1 MASGVLHFKRFLA
14 SEMRHI
20 VTLSL
25 VFFSLTHLAKAERI
39 EGLRV
44 VTKYCNSQ
52 QLEKKNAAVRFTQ
65 PEDQHHPF
73 FLSYSAL
80 SAIGLWPEQL
90 TEQHRVNNYV
100 IVDLKTKEQTK
111 NNSP

>member
-1 MASGVLHFKRFLA
+1 
-14 SEMRHI
+14 MRHI

-39 EGLRV
+39 EGLRL
-44 VTKYCNSQ
+44 VTKFCNSQ
-52 QLEKKNAAVRFTQ
+52 QLNNEVSSERLKQVD
-65 PEDQHHPF
+65 DQRHPF

-80 SAIGLWPEQL
+80 TSIGLLPEKRI
-90 TEQHRVNNYV
+90 EKHRINNYI
-100 IVDLKTKEQTK
+100 IVDLTIKEQTK

>member
-1 MASGVLHFKRFLA
+1 
-14 SEMRHI
+14 MRHI

-39 EGLRV
+39 EGLRL
-44 VTKYCNSQ
+44 VTKFCNSQ
-52 QLEKKNAAVRFTQ
+52 QLNKEVSAERLKLAD
-65 PEDQHHPF
+65 DQRHPF

-80 SAIGLWPEQL
+80 TSIGLLPEKRI
-90 TEQHRVNNYV
+90 EQHRINNYI
-100 IVDLKTKEQTK
+100 IVDLTIKEQTK

>member
-1 MASGVLHFKRFLA
+1 MK
-14 SEMRHI
+14 HI

-39 EGLRV
+39 EGMRLL
-44 VTKYCNSQ
+44 TKQYCDSQ
-52 QLEKKNAAVRFTQ
+52 QVNKEPSAVRAAQ
-65 PEDQHHPF
+65 PDTPRHPF

-80 SAIGLWPEQL
+80 TAIGVQAEKPIEKHRIEQ
-90 TEQHRVNNYV
+90 YI
-100 IVDLKTKEQTK
+100 IVDLTIKEITK

>member
-1 MASGVLHFKRFLA
+1 
-14 SEMRHI
+14 MRHI

-39 EGLRV
+39 DGLRI
-44 VTKYCNSQ
+44 VTKFCSSQ
-52 QLEKKNAAVRFTQ
+52 QLNKDASTVRLKQ
-65 PEDQHHPF
+65 VDDERHPF

-80 SAIGLWPEQL
+80 TSIGLLPEKRI
-90 TEQHRVNNYV
+90 EKHRINNYV
-100 IVDLKTKEQTK
+100 IVDLTIKEQTK

>member
-1 MASGVLHFKRFLA
+1 
-14 SEMRHI
+14 MRHI

-39 EGLRV
+39 EGLRL

-52 QLEKKNAAVRFTQ
+52 QVNKEASTVRLKQ
-65 PEDQHHPF
+65 VDEERHPF

-80 SAIGLWPEQL
+80 SSIGLLPEQQI
-90 TEQHRVNNYV
+90 EKHRINNYI
-100 IVDLKTKEQTK
+100 IVDLTIKEQTK

>member
-1 MASGVLHFKRFLA
+1 
-14 SEMRHI
+14 MRHI

-39 EGLRV
+39 EGLRL
-44 VTKYCNSQ
+44 VTKFCNSQ
-52 QLEKKNAAVRFTQ
+52 QLNKEVSSERLKQVD
-65 PEDQHHPF
+65 DQRHPF

-80 SAIGLWPEQL
+80 TSIGLLPEKRI
-90 TEQHRVNNYV
+90 EKHRINNYI
-100 IVDLKTKEQTK
+100 IVDLAIKEQTK

>member
-1 MASGVLHFKRFLA
+1 
-14 SEMRHI
+14 MRHI

-39 EGLRV
+39 EGLRL
-44 VTKYCNSQ
+44 VTKFCNSQ
-52 QLEKKNAAVRFTQ
+52 QLNKEVSTERLKLVDEQR
-65 PEDQHHPF
+65 HPF

-80 SAIGLWPEQL
+80 TSIGMLPEKRI
-90 TEQHRVNNYV
+90 EQHRINNYI
-100 IVDLKTKEQTK
+100 IVDLTIKEQTK

>member
-1 MASGVLHFKRFLA
+1 
-14 SEMRHI
+14 MRHI

-39 EGLRV
+39 EGLRL
-44 VTKYCNSQ
+44 VTKFCNSQ
-52 QLEKKNAAVRFTQ
+52 QINKDSSTVRLKQ
-65 PEDQHHPF
+65 VDDERHPF

-80 SAIGLWPEQL
+80 TSIGMLPEKRI
-90 TEQHRVNNYV
+90 EQHRINNYI
-100 IVDLKTKEQTK
+100 IVDLTIKEQTK

>member
-1 MASGVLHFKRFLA
+1 
-14 SEMRHI
+14 MRHI

-39 EGLRV
+39 DGLRL
-44 VTKYCNSQ
+44 VTKFCNSQ
-52 QLEKKNAAVRFTQ
+52 QVNKDASTVRLKQ
-65 PEDQHHPF
+65 VDDERHPF

-80 SAIGLWPEQL
+80 TSIGILPEKRIA
-90 TEQHRVNNYV
+90 EHKVNNYV
-100 IVDLKTKEQTK
+100 IVDLAIKKQTK

>member
-1 MASGVLHFKRFLA
+1 
-14 SEMRHI
+14 MRHI

-39 EGLRV
+39 EGLRL

-52 QLEKKNAAVRFTQ
+52 QVNKEAASIRLNQ
-65 PEDQHHPF
+65 PDDQRHPF

-80 SAIGLWPEQL
+80 SSIGLLPEKRI
-90 TEQHRVNNYV
+90 EKHRVNNYI
-100 IVDLKTKEQTK
+100 IVDLTIKDQTK

>member
-1 MASGVLHFKRFLA
+1 LASGILQVKQFLRPK
-14 SEMRHI
+14 MRHI

-39 EGLRV
+39 EGLRL

-52 QLEKKNAAVRFTQ
+52 QLDRKTAVVRLVQ
-65 PEDQHHPF
+65 PDDQDHPF

-80 SAIGLWPEQL
+80 TVIGLMPEKGI
-90 TEQHRVNNYV
+90 EKHRINNYV
-100 IVDLKTKEQTK
+100 IVNLAIKGQTK

>member
-1 MASGVLHFKRFLA
+1 
-14 SEMRHI
+14 MRHI

-39 EGLRV
+39 EGLRL
-44 VTKYCNSQ
+44 VTKYCSSQ
-52 QLEKKNAAVRFTQ
+52 QLNKEVSAERLKLVN
-65 PEDQHHPF
+65 DQRHPF

-80 SAIGLWPEQL
+80 TSIGLLPEKRI
-90 TEQHRVNNYV
+90 EKRRINNYI
-100 IVDLKTKEQTK
+100 IVDLAIKAQTK

>member
-1 MASGVLHFKRFLA
+1 
-14 SEMRHI
+14 MRHI

-25 VFFSLTHLAKAERI
+25 VFFSLTHLAKAEQV
-39 EGLRV
+39 EGLRL

-52 QLEKKNAAVRFTQ
+52 QVDKDASTIKLKQVD
-65 PEDQHHPF
+65 DQRHPF

-80 SAIGLWPEQL
+80 TSIGLLPEKGV
-90 TEQHRVNNYV
+90 EQHGINNYI
-100 IVDLKTKEQTK
+100 IVDLTIKEQTR

>member
-1 MASGVLHFKRFLA
+1 
-14 SEMRHI
+14 MRHI

-25 VFFSLTHLAKAERI
+25 VFFSLTHLAKAERM
-39 EGLRV
+39 ESLRV

-52 QLEKKNAAVRFTQ
+52 QLEKKTAAIRLVQ
-65 PEDQHHPF
+65 PDDQHHPF

-80 SAIGLWPEQL
+80 SAIGLPPEKRI
-90 TEQHRVNNYV
+90 EKHRINNYV
-100 IVDLKTKEQTK
+100 IVDLTIKEQTK

>member
-1 MASGVLHFKRFLA
+1 
-14 SEMRHI
+14 MRHI

-39 EGLRV
+39 EGLRL
-44 VTKYCNSQ
+44 VTKFCNSQ
-52 QLEKKNAAVRFTQ
+52 QLNREVSTERQKQ
-65 PEDQHHPF
+65 IDDQRHPF

-80 SAIGLWPEQL
+80 TSIGLLPEKRI
-90 TEQHRVNNYV
+90 EKHRINNYI
-100 IVDLKTKEQTK
+100 IVDLTIKEQTK

>member
-1 MASGVLHFKRFLA
+1 
-14 SEMRHI
+14 MRHI

-25 VFFSLTHLAKAERI
+25 VFFSLTHLAKAERM
-39 EGLRV
+39 ESLRV

-52 QLEKKNAAVRFTQ
+52 QSDKKTAAIRLTQ
-65 PEDQHHPF
+65 PDDQHHPF

-80 SAIGLWPEQL
+80 TAIGLLPEKHI
-90 TEQHRVNNYV
+90 EKHRMNSYV
-100 IVDLKTKEQTK
+100 IVDLTIKEQTK

>member
-1 MASGVLHFKRFLA
+1 
-14 SEMRHI
+14 MRHI

-25 VFFSLTHLAKAERI
+25 VFFSLTHLAKAERV
-39 EGLRV
+39 EGLRL

-52 QLEKKNAAVRFTQ
+52 QVNKEASTVRLKQ
-65 PEDQHHPF
+65 VNDEHHPF

-80 SAIGLWPEQL
+80 SAIGLLPEQKI
-90 TEQHRVNNYV
+90 EKHRTVNNI
-100 IVDLKTKEQTK
+100 IVDLTIKEQTK